1 MGYFSNGTEG
11 MDYEER
17 FCSRCVN
24 WRDNGD
30 GRGYGCPIIDL
41 HSLWNYDAVGEK
53 ADKAKTQA
61 LNHFIPRTGLYN
73 DQCVMFQEAKPET
86 FKYCSKCENPSN
98 STIEK
103 IEGNLCV
110 LCAEKLEQNL
120 LKK

>member
-11 MDYEER
+11 AEYTESY
-17 FCSRCVN
+17 CSRCAN
-24 WRDNGD
+24 WRDSGD

-41 HSLWNYDAVGEK
+41 HSLWNYDAVGENG
-53 ADKAKTQA
+53 DKIKSAA
-61 LNHFIPRTGLYN
+61 LNHFIPRDGIFN
-73 DQCVMFQEAKPET
+73 GQCTMFQLAAPDK